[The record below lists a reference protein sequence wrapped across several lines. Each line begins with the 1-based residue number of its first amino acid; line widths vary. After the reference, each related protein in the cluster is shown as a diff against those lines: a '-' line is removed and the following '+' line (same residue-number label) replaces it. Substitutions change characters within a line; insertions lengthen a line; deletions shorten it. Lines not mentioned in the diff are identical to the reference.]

1 MHILKTLFLSFVPV
15 PCLASGSGFPES
27 GPSFVEKAQIH
38 EPTWYFIYL
47 FILLGIYAWT
57 SIYYGNVFVQTFQAS
72 INFKLTSRL
81 FKSNNLLQTQLD
93 RIQYVFYVL
102 SLAFM
107 LYFLELRYEI
117 RPYELQNGLLFLFN
131 MALLALLFLGRI
143 VLHNIAGFLF
153 NQLKIVREYL
163 YNIFVFNKLSGLVVL
178 PLMFLMVYTRGL
190 MQDIVIWTSY
200 CILLAIFLLRL
211 IRGMV
216 FSYRKDVL
224 SFYMFLYLCALEI
237 APIVLIYR
245 WLEGIL

>member
-1 MHILKTLFLSFVPV
+1 MQILKTLLFSFVPV
-15 PCLASGSGFPES
+15 PNIASGSGIPGS

-38 EPTWYFIYL
+38 EPAWYFIYL

-57 SIYYGNVFVQTFQAS
+57 SIYYGKVFVQTFQAS
-72 INFKLTSRL
+72 INLKLTSRL

-93 RIQYVFYVL
+93 RILYVFYVL

-117 RPYELQNGLLFLFN
+117 RPYELQDVLLFLFN
-131 MALLALLFLGRI
+131 VALLALLFLGRM

-163 YNIFVFNKLSGLVVL
+163 YHIFLYNKLIGLVAL

-190 MQDIVIWTSY
+190 LQELIIWTSY

-211 IRGMV
+211 IRGLV

-224 SFYMFLYLCALEI
+224 NFYMFLYLCALEI